1 MAVEFSMFDWFEK
14 QAPIAVKLHSLAWA
28 VVVCAAVGVAGS
40 VLTWQE
46 LIPPL
51 AAVALSGGGLLL
63 IALVMVAGAGHCRAF
78 PGDDRPVRNAGAGRS
93 RRAGRIH
100 RKRRLHRPPRPR
112 LRHAARPGAQAR
124 LRADQEE
131 QAAAILR
138 DSLRQLASNRLDC
151 QINRDLPERYEDLR
165 RDFNGAIDA
174 LASLCWRCAPA
185 PIRC

>member
-46 LIPPL
+46 LIPPSR
-51 AAVALSGGGLLL
+51 LSRSAGALLL
-63 IALVMVAGAGHCRAF
+63 TALVMVAGAGHCRAF

-131 QAAAILR
+131 LAAAILR

-165 RDFNGAIDA
+165 RISTAPSMRWR
-174 LASLCWRCAPA
+174 SLCWRCAPA